1 MKLSLL
7 FISLIIA
14 FPTAGIAGGLR
25 AGTCGACHVGNYN
38 SWQNSAHSRSILSDD
53 FRSALK
59 THLLVEGKDEGGF
72 CFGCHAPTINIVGN
86 EFQATRKI
94 LKGKPLKAGVTCIVC
109 HGVESIKKGKAVYD
123 TANISSYHI
132 VKDLKN
138 IDKESLCSMC
148 HNSAPKLVKAEIPKQ
163 GFLKKISI
171 KAGLIIGRKSTVKT
185 DHKFS
190 ESFADTGEDKTC
202 PGL

>member
-7 FISLIIA
+7 IISLILA
-14 FPTAGIAGGLR
+14 FPAAGIAKVLR
-25 AGTCGACHVGNYN
+25 AGTCGACHVENYH
-38 SWQNSAHSRSILSDD
+38 SWQNSAHSRSIQSKN
-53 FRSALK
+53 FQKALK
-59 THLLVEGKDEGGF
+59 IHLIAEGKDEGGF
-72 CFGCHAPTINIVGN
+72 CFACHAPTINLSGS

-94 LKGKPLKAGVTCIVC
+94 LKGKPVRDGVTCIVC
-109 HGVESIKKGKAVYD
+109 HGVESIKRGKAVYD

-138 IDKESLCSMC
+138 IDKESLCSTC
-148 HNSAPKLVKAEIPKQ
+148 HSSKPKFVKAEITEE
-163 GFLKKISI
+163 GFLKKIFI
-171 KAGLIIGRKSTVKT
+171 KAGLIIGRKSKVKT

-190 ESFADTGEDKTC
+190 ESFAETGEVSTC